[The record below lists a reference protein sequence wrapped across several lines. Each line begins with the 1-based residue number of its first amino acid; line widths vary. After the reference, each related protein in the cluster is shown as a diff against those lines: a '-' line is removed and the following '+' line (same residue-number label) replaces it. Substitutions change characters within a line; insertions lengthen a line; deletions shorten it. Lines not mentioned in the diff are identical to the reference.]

1 MPKRQPPLATVV
13 NTMDTHRVIGIFTQ
27 EANAEAARMIEK
39 PTNYCDGQGN
49 FGRPVANEAI
59 LTLFSLTK

>member
-1 MPKRQPPLATVV
+1 M
-13 NTMDTHRVIGIFTQ
+13 IGIFTQ

-49 FGRPVANEAI
+49 FGRPVGNEAI